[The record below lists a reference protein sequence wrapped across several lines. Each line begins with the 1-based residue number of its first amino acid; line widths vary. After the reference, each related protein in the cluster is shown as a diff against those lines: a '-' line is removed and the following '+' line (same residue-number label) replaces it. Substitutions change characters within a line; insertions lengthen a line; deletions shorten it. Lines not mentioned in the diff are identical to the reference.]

1 MKMLRILAS
10 ALLLSAGGAL
20 AQPLPEVVPAPADNP
35 TTAEKIELG
44 AALYFDPRLSSNG
57 TVSCNSCHNVMANGT
72 DNRAVSA
79 GVQGQ
84 LGGRNAPTVWNAAFK
99 PTQFWD
105 GRALTLEDQAKGPFL
120 NPIEMGMPAAESVV
134 ATLEAIPGYAP
145 LFEAAFGPDAITFDN
160 VARAIAAFERTL
172 VTRNAAYDRYMEG
185 DTDALDPAA
194 ARGMQTFAEVGCNA
208 CHSGPAFAGPTPT
221 GIPFLQKFP
230 TFEASPYV
238 DRYGFLDDAGKRE
251 STGSDADAH
260 LYQVPL
266 LRNVAHTAPYMHNG
280 AVETLEDAVRVMGST
295 QLNRELS
302 DAQVA
307 DLVAFL
313 EALTGEYPDVA
324 MPRLPETPRGT
335 VITELR

>member
-1 MKMLRILAS
+1 MITFRTLAAS
-10 ALLLSAGGAL
+10 LLLAAGAAQ
-20 AQPLPEVVPAPADNP
+20 AQPLPETVPAPADNP
-35 TTAEKIELG
+35 TTAEKVELG
-44 AALYFDPRLSSNG
+44 RALYFDPRLSSNG
-57 TVSCNSCHNVMANGT
+57 TVSCNSCHNVMANGS

-84 LGGRNAPTVWNAAFK
+84 LGGRNAPTVWNAAYK

-120 NPIEMGMPAAESVV
+120 NPIEMGMPGAEAVV
-134 ATLEAIPGYAP
+134 ATIEAIPGYAP
-145 LFEAAFGPDAITFDN
+145 MFEAAFGPGAITFDN

-172 VTRNAAYDRYMEG
+172 VTRDAPYDRYMAG
-185 DTDALDPAA
+185 DEDALSPAA
-194 ARGMQTFAEVGCNA
+194 ARGMKTFAEVGCNA
-208 CHSGPAFAGPTPT
+208 CHSGPAFAGPTPM
-221 GIPFLQKFP
+221 GVAFLQKFP

-238 DRYGFLDDAGKRE
+238 ERYGFLDDDGKRA
-251 STGSDADAH
+251 SSGVATDAH
-260 LYQVPL
+260 LYQVPV

-280 AVETLEDAVRVMGST
+280 AVETLEEAIRVMGST
-295 QLNRELS
+295 QLNRELT

-313 EALTGEYPDVA
+313 EALTGEYPEVA

-335 VITELR
+335 VIAELR